1 MKLYIEQKDI
11 EKKITEAVVTDS
23 AGGQADSLRVTLAD
37 GRLLDQWDIRQGLR
51 IEMTEGGFTTGEME
65 LRDVKTRMGGVTLN
79 AVSLPY
85 AARQEGWNCYENISL
100 TDLLKIGAK
109 EMGLKGVK
117 LYGVKGETVLRRVVR
132 RGQTWPRFLAH
143 VLKLESATIKLSD
156 GYLLA
161 IDYQTFFSGD
171 GAQAV
176 LDEESRPN
184 LVRMPKC
191 RYMTVR
197 TGLLIARAEDTSVS
211 GSASKTLTD
220 EQIYSTEQAM
230 RAARGLLLSRNMES
244 EIYTREISLNAGLA
258 AMSRVCVLGSG
269 AASGKWFVHQC
280 AHDFIHRKTLLTLY
294 RYVTSIKI

>member
-1 MKLYIEQKDI
+1 
-11 EKKITEAVVTDS
+11 
-23 AGGQADSLRVTLAD
+23 
-37 GRLLDQWDIRQGLR
+37 
-51 IEMTEGGFTTGEME
+51 
-65 LRDVKTRMGGVTLN
+65 
-79 AVSLPY
+79 
-85 AARQEGWNCYENISL
+85 
-100 TDLLKIGAK
+100 
-109 EMGLKGVK
+109 
-117 LYGVKGETVLRRVVR
+117 
-132 RGQTWPRFLAH
+132 
-143 VLKLESATIKLSD
+143 
-156 GYLLA
+156 
-161 IDYQTFFSGD
+161 
-171 GAQAV
+171 
-176 LDEESRPN
+176 
-184 LVRMPKC
+184 MPKC
-191 RYMTVR
+191 RYITVR